1 MRHHLLFPA
10 EIAETPHI
18 GQQFSN
24 LTVHITALKKKKRK
38 EKRVGEKNP
47 RSSGKLFF
55 HLLKKGPGH
64 SSELLGAQIGLEGSC
79 IC

>member
-24 LTVHITALKKKKRK
+24 LTVHITALKKKKKKK
-38 EKRVGEKNP
+38 EL
-47 RSSGKLFF
+47 GKKTQKLRQT
-55 HLLKKGPGH
+55 LLSLVK
-64 SSELLGAQIGLEGSC
+64 EGARAQL
-79 IC
+79 

>member
-24 LTVHITALKKKKRK
+24 LTVHITALKKKKK
-38 EKRVGEKNP
+38 EKSWGKKP

-64 SSELLGAQIGLEGSC
+64 SSEPLGAQTGLEGSC